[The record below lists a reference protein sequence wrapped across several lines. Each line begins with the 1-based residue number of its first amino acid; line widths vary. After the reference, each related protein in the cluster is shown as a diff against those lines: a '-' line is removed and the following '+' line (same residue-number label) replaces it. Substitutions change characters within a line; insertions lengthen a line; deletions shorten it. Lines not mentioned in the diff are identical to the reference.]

1 MLGRECEVSALEGAL
16 ASAASGMGVSLLLEG
31 DIGTGKSHM
40 LRTALR
46 LARDKDFEVIS
57 ARARQPER
65 ALPGGV
71 LHHVRDQLL
80 SLLGGPGSG
89 LPDPATAGA
98 AVDTHRLIVAL
109 ADRAPLLVCVDDLQW
124 TDPDSLHWLGHL
136 MARLEGLPIVLLC
149 ALGRDYA
156 HLRDAEQRSSGA
168 ATLADAVSGFHQRF
182 LLQGLNAD
190 CIGYLL
196 ARTFRE
202 PVSTDIARAC
212 HEATGGNPLLV
223 QSLQRELRR
232 SNTGLAELSA
242 ERVADIGSV
251 EVAETLAARLE
262 PWFPGVGRVLEVVAV
277 MSPVRH
283 CVVVAP
289 LVGLTAEE
297 VDDML
302 YTFLRRGILVKTA
315 AGVGFS
321 QPMIRASFLVAMPPS
336 ERARLHAETAKALHA
351 EAAPCGEVIAHLV
364 VAAPIGE
371 PWACQLLIGA
381 ADSALADGDLKT
393 ARTCLERALDECGPA
408 EQAVL
413 LRRLGHVVLIDDPA
427 AAIASL
433 RSSLRLLEGTGE
445 ARVLVLLDLLQA
457 IVLTGDIAEAS
468 RVAEGALTEFEHGDA
483 DVESRRAIGA
493 VSGVLA
499 LMHGGGGAQ
508 PVSPE
513 VSTDATIP
521 WVTRLEA
528 ARSALSAQW
537 CGRGRTEAVRW
548 ARLGL
553 GQSAQAHVHVLPRLW
568 LVLALFYGG
577 EQTEAVEKCR
587 VIVAQ
592 ATAAG
597 SKAMAALARSVLA
610 ECAFRAG
617 RIEEAAAEARDALAY
632 GRGRAWL
639 GSAQARCWLGGILL
653 ESGDVGQAQELL
665 VDDRTVSTTPDV
677 LIPTLLFHR
686 GRLQIEVG
694 WTAAGLADLEECGR
708 QLSQRGCLNPAV
720 FPWRSE
726 AALAHACLGDPAA
739 ANRLAREELDLARE
753 WGAPTSIGVALR
765 ALGLLARGDQR
776 TALLEE
782 AVGVLREA
790 GAPLEEAR
798 AVRDLG
804 RELLRTGKA
813 RQARAELR
821 AALRLAQKCGAGGLV
836 GNLGQDLAEA
846 GAKPR
851 RGTEIGPASLTP
863 AERRTA
869 LLAAQGLTN
878 REIAKRLYVTRRTVE
893 MHLSRVYRKLSISDR
908 RALSVVT
915 SAETSAVTSAETSAV
930 TSAET
935 SAVTSVPPSLAS
947 LRRCGRRSYGPSSPG

>member
-1 MLGRECEVSALEGAL
+1 MALLGRECEVSALEGAL

-31 DIGTGKSHM
+31 DIGTGKSLM
-40 LRTALR
+40 LRTALKF
-46 LARDKDFEVIS
+46 ARGKDFEVIS

-71 LHHVRDQLL
+71 LHHLRDQLL
-80 SLLGGPGSG
+80 SLVGGLGSRPGV
-89 LPDPATAGA
+89 PASA
-98 AVDTHRLIVAL
+98 AVATHRLVVAL
-109 ADRAPLLVCVDDLQW
+109 TDRTPLLVCVDDLQW
-124 TDPDSLHWLGHL
+124 TDPESLHWLGHL

-149 ALGRDYA
+149 ALGRDYV
-156 HLRDAEQRSSGA
+156 HLRDAEQRSLGT
-168 ATLADAVSGFHQRF
+168 ATLTDAVSGFHQRF

-190 CIGYLL
+190 CVGYLL
-196 ARTFRE
+196 ARTFGE

-212 HEATGGNPLLV
+212 RAATGGNPLLV

-232 SNTGLAELSA
+232 SDTGLAELSA

-262 PWFPGVGRVLEVVAV
+262 PWFPGVGRVLEIVAV

-283 CVVVAP
+283 CAVVAP
-289 LVGLTAEE
+289 LIGVTSEE
-297 VDDML
+297 AADML
-302 YTFLRRGILVKTA
+302 YTFLRCGILVKTA
-315 AGVGFS
+315 AGIGFS

-351 EAAPCGEVIAHLV
+351 EAAPCDEVIAHLV

-371 PWACQLLIGA
+371 PWACQLLINA
-381 ADSALADGDLKT
+381 ADSALADGDLNK

-413 LRRLGHVVLIDDPA
+413 LRRLGHVVLIDDPD

-433 RSSLRLLEGTGE
+433 RGSLRLLEGTGE

-457 IVLTGDIAEAS
+457 ILLTGDIAEAS
-468 RVAEGALTEFEHGDA
+468 RVAEGALTEFEHRGA

-493 VSGVLA
+493 AAGVLA
-499 LMHGGGGAQ
+499 LMHGGGGVR
-508 PVSPE
+508 PVPPE
-513 VSTDATIP
+513 VRTGATAP

-528 ARSALSAQW
+528 AWWALSAQW
-537 CGRGRTEAVRW
+537 RGTGRTEAVRW

-553 GQSAQAHVHVLPRLW
+553 GQTSGQVHVHVLPRLW
-568 LVLALFYGG
+568 LVLALFCAG

-587 VIVAQ
+587 TIVDQ

-597 SKAMAALARSVLA
+597 SSTMAALARSVLA

-617 RIEEAAAEARDALAY
+617 RIEEAAEEARKALEH

-665 VDDRTVSTTPDV
+665 VEDRTVSTTPDV

-708 QLSQRGCLNPAV
+708 LLAQRGCLNPAV

-726 AALAHACLGDPAA
+726 AALAHARLGDPAA
-739 ANRLAREELDLARE
+739 ADRLAREELDLARE

-790 GAPLEEAR
+790 DAPLEEAR

-813 RQARAELR
+813 RQARTELR
-821 AALRLAQKCGAGGLV
+821 AALRLAQKCGAEGLV
-836 GNLGQDLAEA
+836 GTLGQDLAEA
-846 GAKPR
+846 GARPR

-869 LLAAQGLTN
+869 LLAARGLTN
-878 REIAKRLYVTRRTVE
+878 REIANRLYVTRRTVE

-908 RALSVVT
+908 RDLSVVT
-915 SAETSAVTSAETSAV
+915 SDQTSGETSDEISA
-930 TSAET
+930 
-935 SAVTSVPPSLAS
+935 PPSPAPAPVRSTVVGPLLPR
-947 LRRCGRRSYGPSSPG
+947 LR